1 MHVHNRS
8 PQHITK
14 QTFISQDALET
25 LTTKNYGSFS
35 NQQQPSLI
43 PHRPARRLLLAEMA
57 ASFGPHS
64 AEPLR
69 DAKHNSQRRVT
80 QSHTRAAYLQNQAS
94 SAEPDA
100 RQGDSA
106 VRPSVRLSSVNAPLF
121 HSRTVNPGA
130 PLDEAEHSLCESEP
144 PLPVQGVLHRRT
156 VTLAQLGGS
165 YQPRSRRLIA
175 HCAARESFCVQTDSR
190 KNLRS
195 WSSPKRSRSVTSSLP
210 PPPLPPPPTL
220 AQSLSLPKASLLP
233 NGSYAS
239 LPSPPTLFPLL
250 RALCYSFSAAHQ

>member
-1 MHVHNRS
+1 M
-8 PQHITK
+8 
-14 QTFISQDALET
+14 
-25 LTTKNYGSFS
+25 
-35 NQQQPSLI
+35 
-43 PHRPARRLLLAEMA
+43 
-57 ASFGPHS
+57 
-64 AEPLR
+64 
-69 DAKHNSQRRVT
+69 
-80 QSHTRAAYLQNQAS
+80 QNQAS

-100 RQGDSA
+100 RRGDSA

-130 PLDEAEHSLCESEP
+130 LLDEAEHSLCESEP
-144 PLPVQGVLHRRT
+144 PFPVRGVLHRRT

-165 YQPRSRRLIA
+165 YQPRSPRLIA
-175 HCAARESFCVQTDSR
+175 HCAARESFCVQADSR

-195 WSSPKRSRSVTSSLP
+195 WSSPKRSRSVTSSLL

-239 LPSPPTLFPLL
+239 LPSPPTLSFLSCDRSAIRCASMSSRSKRKLNLNQRRRYGGGGGEMPVFFFFLL
-250 RALCYSFSAAHQ
+250 LVGWGYRGGTGAAV